1 MKTPSPRCNTETMRE
16 TVIIKLAETDSTN
29 RFLRDYRGETGLRMT
44 VATAEHQTAGRG
56 QGGNTWESEG
66 GRNILLS
73 VMTHPQGLAARR
85 QFVML
90 EAGALAVRDT
100 LTLHADGFSIK
111 WPNDIYWHDM
121 KISGTLS
128 ECDIS
133 RGMVGRCILGTGIN
147 INQRT
152 FTGSAPNPVSL
163 WQITGQETD
172 RNQITDELLKRL
184 EHYLDMVDTGRYGD
198 IHDMYA
204 GSLYRRNGVHA
215 YRDAGGVFMAR
226 IERIEPDGRLV
237 LHRTD
242 GSLKEY
248 MFKEVEH
255 IITPCP
261 TTTRQ

>member
-1 MKTPSPRCNTETMRE
+1 MRE

-56 QGGNTWESEG
+56 QGGNTWESEA

-163 WQITGQETD
+163 CQVTGKTHETVFILAAVIKRFKDFWQKLQKED
-172 RNQITDELLKRL
+172 TDEIAR
-184 EHYLDMVDTGRYGD
+184 HYASR
-198 IHDMYA
+198 
-204 GSLYRRNGVHA
+204 LYRREGFHRYEDSDGCFEAEIHEV
-215 YRDAGGVFMAR
+215 
-226 IERIEPDGRLV
+226 EPSGHLV
-237 LHRTD
+237 LADRN
-242 GSLKEY
+242 GRMRRY
-248 MFKEVEH
+248 AFKEVRFLA
-255 IITPCP
+255 PNDK
-261 TTTRQ
+261 QDFSNL